1 MKVLFVSSWFPNRVT
16 PLNGDFVERHAL
28 AVSRLCTTAV
38 LHVMPDTKI
47 QGRFMEIFEIQKNG
61 LFEVLIYI
69 RRLKGKPKFL
79 SGLVNHLM
87 YGLGYFIG
95 YYIVKKELGKP
106 DIIHA
111 NIIVPASRVALML
124 HRFTGIPYII
134 TEHWTGYLT
143 GEHKKIPRSY
153 FKPVSKAFALVPVTQ
168 SLKNALISFGYNV
181 RFFVVPNVVDTT
193 IFKPA
198 AASDSAGPKRM
209 VHVSSMKDEHKN
221 ITGIIR
227 AIRMLR
233 EKRDD
238 FIFTFVG
245 NASLQQKNLVDEAGL
260 AGCVIFAGE
269 VEHRKVARIMMQSD
283 ILVMFSNVENLPC
296 VILEALACGL
306 PLISTRVG
314 GISEWVDDK
323 HGILVNP
330 GDERGLCDGM
340 NDLLDHHKEYDRE
353 DLHAYAKRNFSP
365 EVIASRFLDIYQMAL
380 NKRKE

>member
-28 AVSRLCTTAV
+28 AVSRVCSTAV

-47 QGRFMEIFEIQKNG
+47 QGRIMEIFEIQKNG

-69 RRLKGKPKFL
+69 RRLNGRSKFL
-79 SGLVNHLM
+79 SGLVNRLL

-95 YYIVKKELGKP
+95 YIIVKKELGKP
-106 DIIHA
+106 DIIHS

-134 TEHWTGYLT
+134 SEHWTGYLT
-143 GEHKKIPRSY
+143 EEFKKISRSY
-153 FKPVSKAFALVPVTQ
+153 YKPVSKAFALVPVTH
-168 SLKNALISFGYNV
+168 SLKDALISFGYNV
-181 RFFVVPNVVDTT
+181 RFFVVPNVVDTAV
-193 IFKPA
+193 FRPA
-198 AASDSAGPKRM
+198 SASESAGPKRM

-221 ITGIIR
+221 ISGIIR
-227 AIRMLR
+227 AIRMLH
-233 EKRDD
+233 EKRND
-238 FIFTFVG
+238 FVFTFVG

-269 VEHRKVARIMMQSD
+269 VEHRNVARIMMQSD
-283 ILVMFSNVENLPC
+283 FLVMFSNVENLPC
-296 VILEALACGL
+296 VMLEALACGL

-314 GISEWVDDK
+314 GITEWFNEK
-323 HGILVNP
+323 HGILINR
-330 GDERGLCDGM
+330 GDEKGLYDGM
-340 NDLLDHHKEYDRE
+340 NYLLDHHNEYDRDE
-353 DLHAYAKRNFSP
+353 LNAYAKRNFSP